1 MIKAPFVLA
10 TLASV
15 AFAGFVAAQEAS
27 DGNETSAGTGG
38 TLSELDT
45 GVVEGQQPAE
55 DPEYT
60 KNTHG
65 DWVIQCLR
73 VAEGPEPCEMAQLL
87 RDDEGVPRGQVSI
100 FKVPEGGQVAAGGT
114 IIVPL
119 GTILTEQISIQVDS
133 GATKRY
139 SFLVCTADGCISRV
153 GFLPEDIN
161 AFKRGAVAKVS
172 MVLANQNEQR
182 VVANM
187 SLSGFTAAFDEIT
200 NTAAQDQ

>member
-10 TLASV
+10 TLASI

-27 DGNETSAGTGG
+27 DGDETSAGTGG
-38 TLSELDT
+38 SLSELDT

-55 DPEYT
+55 NPEYT
-60 KNTHG
+60 KSTHG

-87 RDDEGVPRGQVSI
+87 LDDEGIARGQVSI
-100 FKVPEGGQVAAGGT
+100 FPVPEGGQVAAGGT

-133 GATKRY
+133 GPTKRY
-139 SFLVCTADGCISRV
+139 TFLLCTADGCISRV
-153 GFLPEDIN
+153 GFLPEDIT

-172 MVLANQNEQR
+172 MVIANQTEQR
-182 VVANM
+182 IVANM
-187 SLSGFTAAFDEIT
+187 SLKGFTAAFEEIT
-200 NTAAQDQ
+200 NPPADNQ